1 MSLIKSVRPSM
12 IQLPS
17 PTGTG
22 FGEEWSIKL
31 QSGLTYHMVELETNL
46 VNVETI
52 KKITIDIG
60 GVPVVSV
67 TNKMLDVL
75 DKAYKR
81 YRKTGRFILP
91 LSKFDYRT
99 PEGIYQTQ
107 LVTTLKDDV
116 TLKIE
121 FGEKGTNDPNVP
133 TLSAKAYVSNTD
145 RLGRVFKPTRYE
157 LVQHAA
163 AAGDHEWTMPNTG
176 LNRFIQRMV
185 FEESEVK
192 INKIKVKRGSRV
204 IETLTRE
211 DIEYGLKRYAD
222 VEPQDGYLLLDFTL
236 FGFGS
241 NGALPSAGISFEFE
255 VDKNGAIKTYVEGF
269 DQLVQPKAPM

>member
-1 MSLIKSVRPSM
+1 MSIIKSVRPSM
-12 IQLPS
+12 IQLTS

-22 FGEEWSIKL
+22 YGEEWSIKL
-31 QSGLTYHMVELETNL
+31 QAGLTYHAIELETNL
-46 VNVETI
+46 QSVETI
-52 KKITIDIG
+52 KKITVDIG

-67 TNKMLDVL
+67 TNKMLNVL

-81 YRKTGRFILP
+81 YQETGRFILP
-91 LSKFDYRT
+91 LSNFDYLT
-99 PEGIYQTQ
+99 PQGKYQTQ
-107 LVTTLKDDV
+107 LVTTLTDDV

-121 FGEKGTNDPNVP
+121 FGEKSSSDPSVP
-133 TLSAKAYVSNTD
+133 TLSGKAYVSNTD
-145 RLGRVFKPTRYE
+145 RAGRVFKPTRYE

-163 AAGDHEWTMPNTG
+163 AAGDHEWVMPNTG

-185 FEESEVK
+185 FDESEVT

-204 IETLTRE
+204 IETLTRA

-222 VEPQDGYLLLDFTL
+222 VAPQSGYLILDFTL

-241 NGALPSAGISFEFE
+241 NGALPSAGVSFEFE
-255 VDKNGAIKTYVEGF
+255 VNKNGAIKTYVEGF
-269 DQLVQPKAPM
+269 DQLVNTQPAM